1 MVSIMLFEL
10 PWSSIAGGLL
20 LGLSASLLLL
30 MNGRIA
36 GISGILAG
44 LVHPIN
50 SKASWQFVFV
60 IGMLLG
66 GLIAP
71 SFGYALPTY
80 DSYATSSSL
89 GWIVAAGLLVGF
101 GTKLGNGC
109 TSGHGICGIGR
120 LSKRSMVAT
129 CVFMASA
136 MLTVFIRLHL

>member
-1 MVSIMLFEL
+1 MLFEI

-36 GISGILAG
+36 GISGILSA
-44 LVHPIN
+44 LVTPIS
-50 SKASWQFVFV
+50 SKASWQFLFV
-60 IGMLLG
+60 IGMLAG
-66 GLIAP
+66 GFIAP
-71 SFGYALPTY
+71 SFGYHMPSY
-80 DSYATSSSL
+80 DGISL
-89 GWIVAAGLLVGF
+89 GWVIFAGILVGF

-120 LSKRSMVAT
+120 LSKRSIIAT

-136 MLTVFIRLHL
+136 MLTVFIRFQL

>member
-1 MVSIMLFEL
+1 MLFEL

-44 LVHPIN
+44 LVQPIR
-50 SKASWQFVFV
+50 SKATWQIIFV

-71 SFGYALPTY
+71 SLGYALPSY
-80 DSYATSSSL
+80 DAYATAGSL
-89 GWIVAAGLLVGF
+89 GWIVVAGLLVGF

-120 LSKRSMVAT
+120 LSKRSIVAT

-136 MLTVFIRLHL
+136 MLTVFIRFHL

>member
-1 MVSIMLFEL
+1 MVLIMLFEL

-44 LVHPIN
+44 LVQPIS
-50 SKASWQFVFV
+50 SKASWQLVFV

-66 GLIAP
+66 GFIAP

-80 DSYATSSSL
+80 DAYTANSSL
-89 GWIVAAGLLVGF
+89 GWIVVAGLLVGF

>member
-1 MVSIMLFEL
+1 MVTIMLFEI

-44 LVHPIN
+44 LVSPIT

-60 IGMLLG
+60 IGMLSG
-66 GLIAP
+66 GFIAP
-71 SFGYALPTY
+71 SFGYAMPTY
-80 DSYATSSSL
+80 EESSL
-89 GWIVAAGLLVGF
+89 GWIILAGLLVGF

-120 LSKRSMVAT
+120 LSKRSIVAT
-129 CVFMASA
+129 CVFMTSG
-136 MLTVFIRLHL
+136 MLTVFIRFQL

>member
-1 MVSIMLFEL
+1 
-10 PWSSIAGGLL
+10 
-20 LGLSASLLLL
+20 

-44 LVHPIN
+44 LVQPIR

-66 GLIAP
+66 GFIAP

-80 DSYATSSSL
+80 DAYATAGSL
-89 GWIVAAGLLVGF
+89 GWIIAAGLLVGF

-120 LSKRSMVAT
+120 LSKRSIVAT

-136 MLTVFIRLHL
+136 MLTVFIRFHL

>member
-1 MVSIMLFEL
+1 MLFEI

-44 LVHPIN
+44 LVSPIT
-50 SKASWQFVFV
+50 SKASWQFMFV
-60 IGMLLG
+60 IGMLG
-66 GLIAP
+66 GGFIAP
-71 SFGYALPTY
+71 SFGYALPSDGET
-80 DSYATSSSL
+80 AM
-89 GWIVAAGLLVGF
+89 GWIILAGLLVGF

-120 LSKRSMVAT
+120 LSKRSIVAT

-136 MLTVFIRLHL
+136 MLTVFIRVQL